1 MPQRESWGPEPSDE
15 RMRLKSSRPAAGRLV
30 AYDAEHFTNGVIRL
44 IWDSQAEGIPFDFN
58 KFNPPVERRQGVPA
72 HVRGLHARLGA
83 GVR

>member
-58 KFNPPVERRQGVPA
+58 KFNPPVVSGGKVFLPTYEDYTLVL
-72 HVRGLHARLGA
+72 GLA
-83 GVR
+83 